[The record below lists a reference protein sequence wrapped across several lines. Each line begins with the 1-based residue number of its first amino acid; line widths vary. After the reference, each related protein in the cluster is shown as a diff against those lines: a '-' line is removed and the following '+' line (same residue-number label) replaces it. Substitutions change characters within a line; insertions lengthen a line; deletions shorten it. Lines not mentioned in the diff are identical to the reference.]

1 MEVKIIVST
10 KKIIVGILAHVLVRI
25 AKYLKSIA
33 DTSVI
38 TCNEIIFVM
47 DIVST
52 KMTNTIATNVL
63 INSNDKK

>member
-1 MEVKIIVST
+1 MKVKIIVST
-10 KKIIVGILAHVLVRI
+10 KKVIVGILAHVLMRI

-38 TCNEIIFVM
+38 TYDEIISIM

-52 KMTNTIATNVL
+52 KMTNTLATDVL
-63 INSNDKK
+63 INSNCKK